1 MLRAPRA
8 WNPERV
14 TLEELYRDHFGFVC
28 RVAGQRCGLMF
39 DAEDVAQEVFLVVAR
54 RLPTFD
60 AAATSPTSWLY
71 GITRNL
77 VRRLRRNQRLREA
90 KHARIASTQPLGY
103 EPLDRAELVEATRV
117 ASEILAKL
125 APKKR
130 EVFILAELESYE
142 CADIGALVGAKEE
155 TVWSRL
161 HYARREFRS
170 RLARY
175 SVCNTAGA

>member
-1 MLRAPRA
+1 M
-8 WNPERV
+8 
-14 TLEELYRDHFGFVC
+14 TLEQLYRGYFGFVC
-28 RVAGQRCGLMF
+28 RVARQLCGPTL

-54 RLPTFD
+54 RLGTFD
-60 AAATSPTSWLY
+60 AARTRPTSWLY

-90 KHARIASTQPLGY
+90 KHASIASGRAIGY
-103 EPLDRAELVEATRV
+103 EPIDRAELLEASRV
-117 ASEILAKL
+117 AAEILAKI

-142 CADIGALVGAKEE
+142 CAAIGALVGAKEE

-161 HYARREFRS
+161 YYARREFQS
-170 RLARY
+170 RLASRFKER
-175 SVCNTAGA
+175 ALG

>member
-1 MLRAPRA
+1 MLRARRA
-8 WNPERV
+8 WNPGEV

-28 RVAGQRCGLMF
+28 RIAAQLCPTL

-60 AAATSPTSWLY
+60 AAAASPTSWLY

-77 VRRLRRNQRLREA
+77 ARRLRRDQRLREA
-90 KHARIASTQPLGY
+90 KHARIACAQPIGY
-103 EPLDRAELVEATRV
+103 VPLDRAELVEASRV
-117 ASEILAKL
+117 ATEILAKL

-130 EVFILAELESYE
+130 EVFILAELESWE
-142 CADIGALVGAKEE
+142 CAAIGALVGAKEE

-161 HYARREFRS
+161 HYARREFQR

-175 SVCNTAGA
+175 SVCSTARW